1 MPLFLTMIEL
11 NPQYEKIFDPRNID
25 DDCDKIAGLMSSEVN
40 VIKEAMDAGLYK
52 QTVTMYLQLLKTM
65 CIHFVDDEHYC
76 YFDDLYSPEYIMQ
89 RVFEDLQM
97 CNLDFETA
105 MLLKEGH
112 DEIMQTECYQEYGY
126 PSYI

>member
-1 MPLFLTMIEL
+1 MIQL

-25 DDCDKIAGLMSSEVN
+25 DDCDKIAGLMSSEIN
-40 VIKEAMDAGLYK
+40 IIKETMEAGLYK
-52 QTVTMYLQLLKTM
+52 QAVTMYLQLLKSM
-65 CIHFVDDEHYC
+65 IKHFVEDEHYC
-76 YFDDLYSPEYIMQ
+76 FFDDLYSPEYILQ
-89 RVFEDLQM
+89 DVFEKLQM

-112 DEIMQTECYQEYGY
+112 DEIMQTECYKDYGY